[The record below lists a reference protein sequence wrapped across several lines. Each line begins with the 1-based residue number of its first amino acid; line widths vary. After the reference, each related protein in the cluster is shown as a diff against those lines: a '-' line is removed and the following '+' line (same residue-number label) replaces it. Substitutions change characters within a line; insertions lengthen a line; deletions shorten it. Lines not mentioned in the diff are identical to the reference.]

1 MLMDAKILLSQ
12 NIYNT
17 SHYNTSTTSR
27 NAIQN
32 LSASSSEKNV
42 GTRNLL
48 EKVGHKPSFIIIC
61 RAACVLN
68 FCLPQ
73 GFSGSCM

>member
-12 NIYNT
+12 NISNT
-17 SHYNTSTTSR
+17 SHYNTR
-27 NAIQN
+27 NASQN
-32 LSASSSEKNV
+32 LSASEKNV

-48 EKVGHKPSFIIIC
+48 EKVGHKPSFIIIW

-73 GFSGSCM
+73 EFSGSCM